1 MQACGLVCFRVRCS
15 HTCFL
20 GGFILRIRTKGWGQ
34 DKGEK
39 EQDRGTDLGGG
50 GEIGERDQ
58 DRANTERTVIF
69 SRLSGKASF

>member
-1 MQACGLVCFRVRCS
+1 M
-15 HTCFL
+15 
-20 GGFILRIRTKGWGQ
+20 RIRTKGWGQ